1 MNVEEL
7 VTYYFSR
14 TVAIVNK
21 MRIHGDK
28 IKDITIIEKI
38 YDRWH
43 QNLIVLCVQWK
54 KLMILMNYPLMNC
67 KVPC

>member
-38 YDRWH
+38 YDR
-43 QNLIVLCVQWK
+43 
-54 KLMILMNYPLMNC
+54 
-67 KVPC
+67 